1 MFGLGV
7 LRLRKRMKR
16 KKQNLSYPIF
26 VCLDC
31 KISWPI
37 FTNLFKNSSF
47 SICLSYEI
55 IQTLRTV
62 NENCLNLFFSF
73 KFKIMDETFLN
84 LCFLTT
90 YLIKKKKKKHFVF
103 NNKIYKYCCKWR
115 KTVIVRD
122 QKFNFCCNSNHWS
135 FIIIIKYHEI
145 ASQSFTSSD

>member
-90 YLIKKKKKKHFVF
+90 YLIKKK
-103 NNKIYKYCCKWR
+103 NI
-115 KTVIVRD
+115 
-122 QKFNFCCNSNHWS
+122 S
-135 FIIIIKYHEI
+135 FSIIKYINI
-145 ASQSFTSSD
+145 AVSEEKQLLLETKSSIFVVTRIIDPLSLS